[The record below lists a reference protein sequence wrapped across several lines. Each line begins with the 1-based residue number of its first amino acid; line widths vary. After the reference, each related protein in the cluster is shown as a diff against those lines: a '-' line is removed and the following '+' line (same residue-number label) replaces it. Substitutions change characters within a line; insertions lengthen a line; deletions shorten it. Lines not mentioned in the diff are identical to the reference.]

1 MRWLELAIFE
11 VGQAFAR
18 SLSKP
23 SEMDTRNPFF
33 VKKSPVISYT
43 SLFSSGI
50 LLVGMEHSKWEGNVP
65 RPIYVIGH
73 KSSDLDSIASA
84 YAYARLL
91 QAQGEDQATA
101 ARNGELKPE
110 VRFVLERYQVEP
122 PEAIDDVYLQVRDVM
137 RRGVIC
143 AYLDQPLLE
152 SGQLLQEHNRRS
164 MPVVDADNRVHGIIS
179 TEDFAKLFFNDLD
192 PRSVNR
198 VPLNRDNLVRALKG
212 RVLVEG
218 RRKLGNRVLVGAM
231 QAETMVDYIEP
242 GCLVVLG
249 DREDAQIRAIESG
262 AAALVITG
270 DLLVSERA
278 LAAARKLGV
287 LVISTAH
294 HTFTAVRLINLSIS
308 TEEYMNREFESC
320 HPEDPMSEVQH
331 KLARKRSL
339 PVLNNENKLVG
350 YLSRTD
356 IINARPKRII
366 LVDHNEQSQAVDGI
380 EEAELLGIIDHHR
393 IADVHTN
400 KPIMFRADPVGC
412 TGTII
417 AGLYHE
423 AGIPI
428 PREAAGLLLAGL
440 LYDTLILR
448 SPTCTS
454 RDERVAA
461 ELADITGEDIEQYG
475 QEIFAAA
482 AEDMANRSAEGLLT
496 ADFKEF
502 SVRDAKFA
510 IGTVETASPATIEK
524 REDELLQ
531 TMQRISQERGYTVF
545 LFMIVDIINM
555 RCHLLAQGGGRAVAE
570 VFGAPLESDGHSVIV
585 EGLVSRKKQVVPLLS
600 RIQALL

>member
-1 MRWLELAIFE
+1 MA
-11 VGQAFAR
+11 
-18 SLSKP
+18 
-23 SEMDTRNPFF
+23 
-33 VKKSPVISYT
+33 
-43 SLFSSGI
+43 
-50 LLVGMEHSKWEGNVP
+50 

-73 KSSDLDSIASA
+73 KNSDMDSVASA

-91 QAQGEDQATA
+91 RIQGEEEAIA

-110 VRFVLERYQVEP
+110 VRFVLERYGVEP

-137 RRGVIC
+137 RRGVIS
-143 AYLDQPLLE
+143 AYLEQPLLE
-152 SGQLLQEHNRRS
+152 AGQLLQEHNRRS
-164 MPVVDADNRVHGIIS
+164 MPVVDHENKVHGIIA

-192 PRSVNR
+192 PRAVNR
-198 VPLNRDNLVRALKG
+198 VQLNRENLVRVLRG

-249 DREDAQIRAIESG
+249 DREDAQLKAIESG

-278 LAAARKLGV
+278 LAAARKSGV

-294 HTFTAVRLINLSIS
+294 HTFTAVRLINLSAS
-308 TEEYMNREFESC
+308 TQEYMNREFDFC
-320 HPEDPMSEVQH
+320 HPEDRVSEVQH
-331 KLARKRSL
+331 TLARRRSMPVVNNEGKLA
-339 PVLNNENKLVG
+339 G

-356 IINARPKRII
+356 LINARPKRII

-380 EEAELLGIIDHHR
+380 DEADLLGIIDHHR

-400 KPIMFRADPVGC
+400 RPIMFRADPVGC

-417 AGLYHE
+417 AGLYRE
-423 AGIPI
+423 AGIAI

-448 SPTCTS
+448 SPTCTP
-454 RDERVAA
+454 RDERVAT
-461 ELADITGEDIEQYG
+461 ELAEITGEDVEQYG

-482 AEDMANRSAEGLLT
+482 AADLNSRSPEMLLT

-502 SVRDAKFA
+502 MVRDAKFA
-510 IGTVETASPATIEK
+510 IGTVESASPATIEK
-524 REDELLQ
+524 RKPELLQ
-531 TMQRISQERGYTVF
+531 AMQRLAHERGYTSF

-555 RCHLLAQGGGRAVAE
+555 KCTLLVIGGERAVAE
-570 VFGAPLESDGHSVIV
+570 TLGAPLEADGHSLVV
-585 EGLVSRKKQVVPLLS
+585 DGLVSRKKQLVPLLG
-600 RIQALL
+600 RIQAQL

>member
-1 MRWLELAIFE
+1 MA
-11 VGQAFAR
+11 
-18 SLSKP
+18 
-23 SEMDTRNPFF
+23 
-33 VKKSPVISYT
+33 
-43 SLFSSGI
+43 
-50 LLVGMEHSKWEGNVP
+50 
-65 RPIYVIGH
+65 RPIYVMGH
-73 KSSDLDSIASA
+73 KNSDLDSVASA
-84 YAYARLL
+84 YAYAQLL
-91 QAQGEDQATA
+91 RRQGEEEAIP
-101 ARNGELKPE
+101 ARNGILKPE
-110 VRFVLERYQVEP
+110 VRFALERYQLEP
-122 PEAIDDVYLQVRDVM
+122 PEAREDVYLQVRDVM

-143 AYLDQPLLE
+143 AYIDQPLLE
-152 SGQLLQEHNRRS
+152 AGQLLQEHNRRS
-164 MPVVDADNRVHGIIS
+164 MPVIDVDNKVQGIIA

-198 VPLNRDNLVRALKG
+198 IPLQRDNLVRALRG

-218 RRKLGNRVLVGAM
+218 RRKLGNRVIVGAM
-231 QAETMVDYIEP
+231 QAETMADYIEP

-249 DREDAQIRAIESG
+249 DREDAQLKAIESG

-270 DLLVSERA
+270 DLLVSART
-278 LAAARKLGV
+278 LAAAQKHGV

-308 TEEYMNREFESC
+308 TQDIMNREFDSC
-320 HPEDPMSEVQH
+320 HPEDQMSEVQAT
-331 KLARKRSL
+331 LARRRSM
-339 PVLNNENKLVG
+339 PVVDAEGKLLG

-356 IINARPKRII
+356 LINARPKRVV

-417 AGLYHE
+417 VGLYHE
-423 AGIPI
+423 AGIAI

-448 SPTCTS
+448 SPTSTA

-461 ELADITGEDIEQYG
+461 ELAEITGEDIEKYG
-475 QEIFAAA
+475 QELFAAA
-482 AEDMANRSAEGLLT
+482 ASDLSARSPESLLT

-502 SVRDAKFA
+502 VVGDKKFA

-524 REDELLQ
+524 RIPELLSS
-531 TMQRISQERGYTVF
+531 MQRIVHERGYSSF

-555 RCHLLAQGGGRAVAE
+555 QCRLLVWGGEHAVAD
-570 VFGAPLESDGHSVIV
+570 VLGAPLEPDGHTIIV
-585 EGLVSRKKQVVPLLS
+585 DGLVSRKKQVVPLLG
-600 RIQALL
+600 RIQASM

>member
-1 MRWLELAIFE
+1 MA
-11 VGQAFAR
+11 
-18 SLSKP
+18 
-23 SEMDTRNPFF
+23 
-33 VKKSPVISYT
+33 
-43 SLFSSGI
+43 
-50 LLVGMEHSKWEGNVP
+50 

-73 KSSDLDSIASA
+73 KNSDLDSVASA

-91 QAQGEDQATA
+91 QLQGEEEAIA

-110 VRFVLERYQVEP
+110 VLFVLQRYQVET

-143 AYLDQPLLE
+143 AYLDQPLLDA
-152 SGQLLQEHNRRS
+152 GQLLQEHDRRS
-164 MPVVDADNRVHGIIS
+164 MPVVDTENKVHGIIA

-198 VPLNRDNLVRALKG
+198 VPLKRDNLVRALRG

-218 RRKLGNRVLVGAM
+218 RRTLGDRVIVGAM
-231 QAETMVDYIEP
+231 QAETMADYVEP

-249 DREDAQIRAIESG
+249 DRENAQIKAIESG
-262 AAALVITG
+262 AAALVVTG
-270 DLLVSERA
+270 DLLVSARA
-278 LAAARKLGV
+278 LTAAKKYGV
-287 LVISTAH
+287 MVISTAH

-308 TEEYMNREFESC
+308 VQDIMNRDFDYC
-320 HPEDPMSEVQH
+320 RPEDPMSEVQR
-331 KLARKRSL
+331 KLARRRSL
-339 PVLNNENKLVG
+339 PVVDPEGALVG

-356 IINARPKRII
+356 ILNARPKRVV

-380 EEAELLGIIDHHR
+380 DESELLGIIDHHR

-423 AGIPI
+423 AGVSI
-428 PREAAGLLLAGL
+428 PREVAGLVLAGL
-440 LYDTLILR
+440 LYDTLMLR
-448 SPTCTS
+448 SPTCTAK
-454 RDERVAA
+454 DERVAA
-461 ELADITGEDIEQYG
+461 ELAQIAGEDIEQYG

-482 AEDMANRSAEGLLT
+482 AADLNGRSAEALIT

-502 SVRDAKFA
+502 TVGDTKFA

-524 REDELLQ
+524 RTPEILSA
-531 TMQRISQERGYTVF
+531 MQRISQERGYASL
-545 LFMIVDIINM
+545 LFMLVDIINM
-555 RCHLLAQGGGRAVAE
+555 ECRLLIWGGEYAVAE
-570 VFGAPLESDGHSVIV
+570 VLGASLEADGHSVVV
-585 EGLVSRKKQVVPLLS
+585 EGLVSRKKQLVPLLP
-600 RIQALL
+600 RFQAAMSGKSGAL

>member
-1 MRWLELAIFE
+1 MA
-11 VGQAFAR
+11 
-18 SLSKP
+18 
-23 SEMDTRNPFF
+23 
-33 VKKSPVISYT
+33 
-43 SLFSSGI
+43 
-50 LLVGMEHSKWEGNVP
+50 

-73 KSSDLDSIASA
+73 KNSDLDSVASA

-91 QAQGEDQATA
+91 QIQGEEEAIA
-101 ARNGELKPE
+101 ARNGDLKPE

-122 PEAIDDVYLQVRDVM
+122 PEPRDDVYLQVRDVM

-143 AYLDQPLLE
+143 AHIDQSLLE
-152 SGQLLQEHNRRS
+152 AGQLLQEHNRRS
-164 MPVVDADNRVHGIIS
+164 MPVVDAENKVQGIIAS
-179 TEDFAKLFFNDLD
+179 EDFAKLFFNDLD
-192 PRSVNR
+192 PRAVNR
-198 VPLNRDNLVRALKG
+198 VPLNRDNLVRVLKG

-218 RRKLGNRVLVGAM
+218 RRTLGNRVIVGAM
-231 QAETMVDYIEP
+231 QAETMADYVEK

-249 DREDAQIRAIESG
+249 DREDAQLKAIEMG

-270 DLLVSERA
+270 DLLISART
-278 LAAARKLGV
+278 LAMAQKQGV
-287 LVISTAH
+287 MVISTAH

-308 TEEYMNREFESC
+308 TQDIMNREFNYC
-320 HPEDPMSEVQH
+320 RPEDQMSEVQRT
-331 KLARKRSL
+331 LARRRSM
-339 PVLNNENKLVG
+339 PVVDGEGKLVG

-356 IINARPKRII
+356 LLNARPKRVV
-366 LVDHNEQSQAVDGI
+366 LVDHNEHSQAVDGI

-417 AGLYHE
+417 VGLYHE
-423 AGIPI
+423 AGVDI
-428 PREAAGLLLAGL
+428 PRDVAGLLLAGL

-461 ELADITGEDIEQYG
+461 ELAQITGEDIEQYG

-482 AEDMANRSAEGLLT
+482 ASDLNGRSAEALIT

-502 SVRDAKFA
+502 TVSDAKFA
-510 IGTVETASPATIEK
+510 IGTVETASPTSIEK
-524 REDELLQ
+524 RSEELLS
-531 TMQRISQERGYTVF
+531 TMRHISQERGYTSF

-555 RCHLLAQGGGRAVAE
+555 RCHLLVYGGEQAVAE
-570 VFGAPLESDGHSVIV
+570 VLGVRLEKDGHSVVV
-585 EGLVSRKKQVVPLLS
+585 EELVSRKKQLVPLLG
-600 RIQALL
+600 RIHSAMSGKTGAL

>member
-1 MRWLELAIFE
+1 M
-11 VGQAFAR
+11 AR
-18 SLSKP
+18 
-23 SEMDTRNPFF
+23 
-33 VKKSPVISYT
+33 PV
-43 SLFSSGI
+43 
-50 LLVGMEHSKWEGNVP
+50 
-65 RPIYVIGH
+65 YVIGH
-73 KSSDLDSIASA
+73 KNSDMDSVASA

-91 QAQGEDQATA
+91 RMQGEEEAIA
-101 ARNGELKPE
+101 ARNGDLKPE
-110 VRFVLERYQVEP
+110 VRFVLERYGVEP

-137 RRGVIC
+137 RRGVIS
-143 AYLDQPLLE
+143 AYLEQPLLE
-152 SGQLLQEHNRRS
+152 AGQLLQEHNRRS
-164 MPVVDADNRVHGIIS
+164 MPVVDHENRVHGIIA

-192 PRSVNR
+192 PRAVNR
-198 VPLNRDNLVRALKG
+198 VSLNRENLLRVLRG

-249 DREDAQIRAIESG
+249 DREDAQLKSIESG

-270 DLLVSERA
+270 DLLVSERT
-278 LAAARKLGV
+278 LAAARKSGV

-308 TEEYMNREFESC
+308 TREYMNREFSFC
-320 HPEDPMSEVQH
+320 HPEDLMSEVQH
-331 KLARKRSL
+331 TLVRRRSL
-339 PVLNNENKLVG
+339 PVVNNEGKLVG

-356 IINARPKRII
+356 LINARPKRII

-380 EEAELLGIIDHHR
+380 EEADLLGIIDHHR

-423 AGIPI
+423 AGVAI
-428 PREAAGLLLAGL
+428 PREVAGLLLAGL

-454 RDERVAA
+454 RDERVAV
-461 ELADITGEDIEQYG
+461 ELAQIAGEDIEQYG
-475 QEIFAAA
+475 QELFEAAA
-482 AEDMANRSAEGLLT
+482 ADLNARSPEALLT

-502 SVRDAKFA
+502 TVGNARFA

-524 REDELLQ
+524 RKPELLE
-531 TMQRISQERGYTVF
+531 TMQRLAHERGYTSF

-555 RCHLLAQGGGRAVAE
+555 KCTLLVSGGERAVAE
-570 VFGAPLESDGHSVIV
+570 TLGAPLESDGHSLVV
-585 EGLVSRKKQVVPLLS
+585 DGLVSRKKQLVPLLG
-600 RIQALL
+600 RIQAQL

>member
-1 MRWLELAIFE
+1 MA
-11 VGQAFAR
+11 
-18 SLSKP
+18 
-23 SEMDTRNPFF
+23 
-33 VKKSPVISYT
+33 
-43 SLFSSGI
+43 
-50 LLVGMEHSKWEGNVP
+50 

-73 KSSDLDSIASA
+73 KNSDLDSVASA

-91 QAQGEDQATA
+91 QIQEEDEAIA

-110 VRFVLERYQVEP
+110 VRFVLERYSVEP
-122 PEAIDDVYLQVRDVM
+122 PEPLDDVYLQVRDVM

-143 AYLDQPLLE
+143 ARIDQSLLE
-152 SGQLLQEHNRRS
+152 AGQLLQEHNRRS
-164 MPVVDADNRVHGIIS
+164 MPVVDAENRVQGIIAS
-179 TEDFAKLFFNDLD
+179 EDFAKLFFNDLD

-198 VPLNRDNLVRALKG
+198 VPLNRDNLVRVLRG
-212 RVLVEG
+212 RILVEG
-218 RRKLGNRVLVGAM
+218 RRQLGNRVLVGAM
-231 QAETMVDYIEP
+231 QPETMADYIEQ

-249 DREDAQIRAIESG
+249 DREDAQLKAIEAG

-270 DLLVSERA
+270 DLLVSART
-278 LAAARKLGV
+278 LTAAQKQGV
-287 LVISTAH
+287 MVISTAH

-308 TEEYMNREFESC
+308 TQDIMNREFTYC
-320 HPEDPMSEVQH
+320 RPEDQMSEVQRT
-331 KLARKRSL
+331 LARRRSL
-339 PVLNNENKLVG
+339 PVVDAEGKLVG

-356 IINARPKRII
+356 ILNARPKRIV

-380 EEAELLGIIDHHR
+380 DEAELLGIIDHHR

-417 AGLYHE
+417 VGLYHE
-423 AGIPI
+423 AGVEI

-448 SPTCTS
+448 SPTCTN

-461 ELADITGEDIEQYG
+461 ELAQITGEDIEQYG

-482 AEDMANRSAEGLLT
+482 AEDINNRSAEDLIT
-496 ADFKEF
+496 SDFKEF
-502 SVRDAKFA
+502 TVGNAKFA

-524 REDELLQ
+524 RSAELLD
-531 TMQRISQERGYTVF
+531 TMQQLSHQRDYASF

-555 RCHLLAQGGGRAVAE
+555 RCHLLVYGGEQAVAE
-570 VFGAPLESDGHSVIV
+570 VLGTRLEADGHSVIA
-585 EGLVSRKKQVVPLLS
+585 EGLVSRKKQLVPLLT
-600 RIQALL
+600 RIQSAMAGKTGAL